1 MNAPLRNWLIFGGIL
16 AVTFALA
23 MTMAHRYQASQLSQ
37 APTSLSAAPS
47 GTKAA
52 FATLERL
59 RLPVERWQHPW
70 TKLSQ
75 AGLLI
80 YADLAPDE
88 VLSSREAKP
97 PTTEE
102 ERFLARWIARGNTLL
117 LFANPHSALRKSVP
131 TLLKELEIG
140 SLTNSVADEVSAR
153 TLSELYEPQH
163 RQMETLRG
171 VMPTSFTAGIGL
183 LDVEQHPG
191 LRPDPGAFV
200 PVITGPDATVNLLWL
215 CHGRGNVLIF
225 SSASFVDNEFLAHK
239 DNLALLLNIVSRF
252 SQGGAIMFD
261 EYHHGLSQEFAFH
274 DFLAMPMVKLAAAQL
289 ALVIGLLIFSQW
301 RHFGAPIPLVRETR
315 RSVME
320 YAVSLGDLYSR
331 AERQLETLDYL
342 YQHARRE
349 LIDRHGLRANA
360 TSAEIATRLTNSH
373 KLQEQWDRLAR
384 ACEQHLHAPK
394 LTRKEFGRLAA
405 EIQEF
410 RRQMQ

>member
-1 MNAPLRNWLIFGGIL
+1 MNASLRNWLIFGGIL
-16 AVTFALA
+16 VVTFALA
-23 MTMAHRYQASQLSQ
+23 LTMARRHQASRLSH
-37 APTSLSAAPS
+37 APTSLSAAPF

-59 RLPVERWQHPW
+59 RWPVERWQHPW

-75 AGLLI
+75 NGLLI
-80 YADLAPDE
+80 YADIAPDE
-88 VLSSREAKP
+88 PSTSREARP

-102 ERFLARWIARGNTLL
+102 EKSMVRWIARGNTLL
-117 LFANPHSALRKSVP
+117 LFANPRNALRESVP

-140 SLTNSVADEVSAR
+140 SLTNTVVNEPPPP
-153 TLSELYEPQH
+153 TLSELYEPPS
-163 RQMETLRG
+163 RQVEILRG
-171 VMPTSFTAGIGL
+171 VMPTSFTAGVGL
-183 LDVEQHPG
+183 LEVEQHPG
-191 LRPDPGAFV
+191 LRPDPGGFV
-200 PVITGPDATVNLLWL
+200 PVIAGPDAAVNLLWL
-215 CHGRGNVLIF
+215 AHGRGNVLVF
-225 SSASFVDNEFLAHK
+225 SSASFVDNEFLARK

-252 SQGGAIMFD
+252 SRGGTILFD
-261 EYHHGLSQEFAFH
+261 EYHHGLSQEFALQ

-289 ALVIGLLIFSQW
+289 TLVIGLLIYSQW

-349 LIDRHGLRANA
+349 LIERHGLRANA
-360 TSAEIATRLTNSH
+360 TSTEIATRVTSSH
-373 KLQEQWDRLAR
+373 KLQEQWNRLAG
-384 ACEQHLHAPK
+384 ACEQHLHDQR
-394 LTRKEFGRLAA
+394 LTRQEFGRLAA

-410 RRQMQ
+410 RRLMQ